1 VGILRKPPNNGVEPM
16 KLFLESVEEELTTE
30 TERKEVQGRDAECQ
44 ALERKRAEGQL
55 FLLKEKVQ
63 FRPQALA
70 REGEV

>member
-1 VGILRKPPNNGVEPM
+1 M

-30 TERKEVQGRDAECQ
+30 TERKEVQERDAECQ
-44 ALERKRAEGQL
+44 ALEHKRAEGQL